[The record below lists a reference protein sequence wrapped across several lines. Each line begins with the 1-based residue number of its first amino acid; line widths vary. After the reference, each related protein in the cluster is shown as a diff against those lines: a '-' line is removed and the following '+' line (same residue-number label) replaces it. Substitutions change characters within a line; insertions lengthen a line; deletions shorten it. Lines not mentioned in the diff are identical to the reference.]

1 MYNVD
6 LIKSKSSK
14 FVFFSVVFIRT
25 DFSSNTIGIT
35 HLNSDCDLRRKPE
48 LNEMLLAAME
58 TTTGYQE
65 KNA

>member
-14 FVFFSVVFIRT
+14 FVFFSVVFIRP

-48 LNEMLLAAME
+48 LR
-58 TTTGYQE
+58 
-65 KNA
+65 

>member
-14 FVFFSVVFIRT
+14 FVFFSVFIRP
-25 DFSSNTIGIT
+25 DFSSNTIGIFNK
-35 HLNSDCDLRRKPE
+35 NSDCDLRRKPE
-48 LNEMLLAAME
+48 LNEMLLAAVE